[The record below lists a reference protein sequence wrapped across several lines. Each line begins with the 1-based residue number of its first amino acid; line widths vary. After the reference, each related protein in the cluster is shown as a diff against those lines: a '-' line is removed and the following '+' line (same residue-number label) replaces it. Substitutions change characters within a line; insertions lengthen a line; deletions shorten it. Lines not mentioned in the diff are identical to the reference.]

1 MQLKDGYNNIGKLL
15 LELMG
20 REITCQSLNVIELVF
35 IALNMQKLKAGNI
48 IQCMLLK
55 KNTI

>member
-1 MQLKDGYNNIGKLL
+1 MPSQGGYNNIGKLL

-48 IQCMLLK
+48 IQWMLLK